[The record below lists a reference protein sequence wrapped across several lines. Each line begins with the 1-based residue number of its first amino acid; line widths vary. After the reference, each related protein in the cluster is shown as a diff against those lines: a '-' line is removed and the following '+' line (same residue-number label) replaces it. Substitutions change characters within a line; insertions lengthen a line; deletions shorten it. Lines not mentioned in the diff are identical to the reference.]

1 MGVPEAEKEKG
12 LKFFCRSNVSKLPK
26 FDIKYES
33 TPPRIS
39 INFKKKKSQRDS
51 YLETKEKQKILKT
64 SRKKLFVT

>member
-39 INFKKKKSQRDS
+39 INFKKKKV
-51 YLETKEKQKILKT
+51 KEIHIWKPR
-64 SRKKLFVT
+64 RKRKS

>member
-39 INFKKKKSQRDS
+39 INFKKKKKV
-51 YLETKEKQKILKT
+51 KEIHIWKPRRN
-64 SRKKLFVT
+64 RKS